1 MKVTNMLVNLTSEN
15 PERLKE
21 FYGEVVGLPPNPD
34 MGDSAFQAG
43 GTAFV
48 IDGHNETK
56 GSAKEPTRVL
66 LDFFVEN
73 VAAEQARLEAAG
85 VSFSRKQGK
94 EHWGGIISTFADP
107 DGNLCQIIEYR
118 PG

>member
-1 MKVTNMLVNLTSEN
+1 MKVTNMLVNLTSED

-21 FYGEVVGLPPNPD
+21 FYGKVVGLPPNPD

-43 GTAFV
+43 GTAVV
-48 IDGHNETK
+48 IDGHSETK
-56 GSAKEPTRVL
+56 GVAKEPQRVL
-66 LDFFVEN
+66 LDFFVED
-73 VAAEQARLEAAG
+73 VAAEEARLEAAG

-94 EHWGGIISTFADP
+94 EYWGGIISTFADP